1 MKNPIFTGAGV
12 AIITPF
18 TADGKVNEK
27 VLAEIIEY
35 QISHSTDAIV
45 ICGTTGES
53 ATLDHNEH
61 TQAIKIAVDVTAGR
75 IPVIAGT
82 GSNDTAYA
90 LKLSNDAE
98 KLGVD
103 GLLMVTPYY
112 NKASQEGLIKH
123 FSYVADRVS
132 TPIILYNV
140 PSRTGCEIKPET
152 YAELAK
158 HKMIYAAKEATGN
171 LSSIAKTISLVP
183 EDFAIYSGNDDQITP
198 IMSLGGKGVIS
209 VLSNILPQV
218 AHDIAQTALDGD
230 FKKSAELQLKYLEL
244 CNAMFMDVN
253 PIPVKVAMRM
263 MGFTAT
269 KPLFV
274 PRRLRCEGIISICS
288 GLSSGRTIGTSGVC
302 LCALL
307 FETTGHSAFAYSS
320 SRALIS
326 SFFISTA
333 QKTKSTCDAISFIS
347 SVAFITTRSL
357 TFSGIATSMHHFEP
371 TASSYFLPAERAL
384 AATTF
389 TLNHG

>member
-1 MKNPIFTGAGV
+1 MKSPIFTGAGV

-35 QISHSTDAIV
+35 QIAHSTDAIV

-61 TQAIKIAVDVTAGR
+61 TQAIKVAVDVTAGR

-123 FSYVADRVS
+123 FNYVADRVS

-253 PIPVKVAMRM
+253 PIPVKVAMKL
-263 MGFTAT
+263 MGIDVG
-269 KPLFV
+269 PL
-274 PRRLRCEGIISICS
+274 RLP
-288 GLSSGRTIGTSGVC
+288 
-302 LCALL
+302 LCDMTPANTEKLKSVL
-307 FETTGHSAFAYSS
+307 QKYE
-320 SRALIS
+320 LI
-326 SFFISTA
+326 
-333 QKTKSTCDAISFIS
+333 
-347 SVAFITTRSL
+347 
-357 TFSGIATSMHHFEP
+357 
-371 TASSYFLPAERAL
+371 
-384 AATTF
+384 
-389 TLNHG
+389 

>member
-61 TQAIKIAVDVTAGR
+61 TQAIKVAVDVTAGR

-123 FSYVADRVS
+123 FNYVADRVS

-263 MGFTAT
+263 MGIDVG
-269 KPLFV
+269 PL
-274 PRRLRCEGIISICS
+274 RLP
-288 GLSSGRTIGTSGVC
+288 
-302 LCALL
+302 LCDMTPANTEKLKSVL
-307 FETTGHSAFAYSS
+307 QKYE
-320 SRALIS
+320 LI
-326 SFFISTA
+326 
-333 QKTKSTCDAISFIS
+333 
-347 SVAFITTRSL
+347 
-357 TFSGIATSMHHFEP
+357 
-371 TASSYFLPAERAL
+371 
-384 AATTF
+384 
-389 TLNHG
+389 

>member
-61 TQAIKIAVDVTAGR
+61 TQAIKVAVDVTAGR

-123 FSYVADRVS
+123 FNYVADRVS

-218 AHDIAQTALDGD
+218 AHDIAQSALDGD

-253 PIPVKVAMRM
+253 PVPVKAAMRM
-263 MGFTAT
+263 MGIDVG
-269 KPLFV
+269 PL
-274 PRRLRCEGIISICS
+274 RLP
-288 GLSSGRTIGTSGVC
+288 
-302 LCALL
+302 LCDMTPANTEKLKSVL
-307 FETTGHSAFAYSS
+307 QKYE
-320 SRALIS
+320 LI
-326 SFFISTA
+326 
-333 QKTKSTCDAISFIS
+333 
-347 SVAFITTRSL
+347 
-357 TFSGIATSMHHFEP
+357 
-371 TASSYFLPAERAL
+371 
-384 AATTF
+384 
-389 TLNHG
+389 

>member
-61 TQAIKIAVDVTAGR
+61 TQAIKVAVDVTAGR

-123 FSYVADRVS
+123 FNYVADRVS

-183 EDFAIYSGNDDQITP
+183 EDFTIYSGNDDQITP

-218 AHDIAQTALDGD
+218 AHDIAQSALDGD

-263 MGFTAT
+263 MGIDVG
-269 KPLFV
+269 PL
-274 PRRLRCEGIISICS
+274 RLP
-288 GLSSGRTIGTSGVC
+288 
-302 LCALL
+302 LCDMTPANTEKLKSVL
-307 FETTGHSAFAYSS
+307 QKYE
-320 SRALIS
+320 LI
-326 SFFISTA
+326 
-333 QKTKSTCDAISFIS
+333 
-347 SVAFITTRSL
+347 
-357 TFSGIATSMHHFEP
+357 
-371 TASSYFLPAERAL
+371 
-384 AATTF
+384 
-389 TLNHG
+389 

>member
-35 QISHSTDAIV
+35 QIAHSTDAIV

-61 TQAIKIAVDVTAGR
+61 TQAIKVAVEVTAGR

-123 FSYVADRVS
+123 FNYVADRVS

-253 PIPVKVAMRM
+253 PIPVKDAMRL
-263 MGFTAT
+263 MGIDVG
-269 KPLFV
+269 PL
-274 PRRLRCEGIISICS
+274 RLP
-288 GLSSGRTIGTSGVC
+288 
-302 LCALL
+302 LCDMTPANTEKLKSVL
-307 FETTGHSAFAYSS
+307 QKYE
-320 SRALIS
+320 LI
-326 SFFISTA
+326 
-333 QKTKSTCDAISFIS
+333 
-347 SVAFITTRSL
+347 
-357 TFSGIATSMHHFEP
+357 
-371 TASSYFLPAERAL
+371 
-384 AATTF
+384 
-389 TLNHG
+389 

>member
-152 YAELAK
+152 YAELSK
-158 HKMIYAAKEATGN
+158 NKMIYAAKEATGN

-263 MGFTAT
+263 MGIDVG
-269 KPLFV
+269 PL
-274 PRRLRCEGIISICS
+274 RLP
-288 GLSSGRTIGTSGVC
+288 
-302 LCALL
+302 LCDMTPANTEKLKSVL
-307 FETTGHSAFAYSS
+307 QKYE
-320 SRALIS
+320 LI
-326 SFFISTA
+326 
-333 QKTKSTCDAISFIS
+333 
-347 SVAFITTRSL
+347 
-357 TFSGIATSMHHFEP
+357 
-371 TASSYFLPAERAL
+371 
-384 AATTF
+384 
-389 TLNHG
+389 

>member
-61 TQAIKIAVDVTAGR
+61 TQAIKVAVDVTAGR

-123 FSYVADRVS
+123 FNYVADRVS

-158 HKMIYAAKEATGN
+158 NKMIYGAKEATGN

-183 EDFAIYSGNDDQITP
+183 EDFSIYSGNDDQITP

-263 MGFTAT
+263 IGIDVG
-269 KPLFV
+269 PL
-274 PRRLRCEGIISICS
+274 RLP
-288 GLSSGRTIGTSGVC
+288 
-302 LCALL
+302 LCDMTPANTEKLKSVL
-307 FETTGHSAFAYSS
+307 QKYE
-320 SRALIS
+320 LI
-326 SFFISTA
+326 
-333 QKTKSTCDAISFIS
+333 
-347 SVAFITTRSL
+347 
-357 TFSGIATSMHHFEP
+357 
-371 TASSYFLPAERAL
+371 
-384 AATTF
+384 
-389 TLNHG
+389 